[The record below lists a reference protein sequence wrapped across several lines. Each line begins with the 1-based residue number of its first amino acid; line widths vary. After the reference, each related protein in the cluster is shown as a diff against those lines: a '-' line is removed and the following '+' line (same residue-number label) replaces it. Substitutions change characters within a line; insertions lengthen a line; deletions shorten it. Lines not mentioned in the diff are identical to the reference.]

1 MTCFMVGQF
10 KKKILYSSIYYPT
23 QCGTMKITMG
33 SIVEMKGV
41 EKNGLYGLNSFVG
54 SLIETNMWHSI

>member
-1 MTCFMVGQF
+1 
-10 KKKILYSSIYYPT
+10 
-23 QCGTMKITMG
+23 MKITMG